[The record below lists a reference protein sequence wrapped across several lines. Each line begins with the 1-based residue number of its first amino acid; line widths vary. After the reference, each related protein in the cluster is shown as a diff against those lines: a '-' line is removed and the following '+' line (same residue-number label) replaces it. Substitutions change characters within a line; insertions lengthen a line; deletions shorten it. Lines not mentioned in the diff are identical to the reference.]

1 MGVTHVN
8 GPIEIHVTSNNTYVI
23 IYCIDAKLI
32 NNLEEQ
38 IFNQFNPDLNE
49 IDDKCKPSKE
59 DIKKFK
65 EYLSNSFYF
74 EDAGTKLVVS
84 LRQKNLCLPNNGKQ
98 VFCDF
103 RND

>member
-8 GPIEIHVTSNNTYVI
+8 GPLEIHVTSNNTYVI

-59 DIKKFK
+59 DIKKIPGISVKLFLFWRRRY
-65 EYLSNSFYF
+65 EISRQSTS
-74 EDAGTKLVVS
+74 EKLV
-84 LRQKNLCLPNNGKQ
+84 
-98 VFCDF
+98 FA
-103 RND
+103 